1 MGRLF
6 PKPIPE
12 IKNFPKAVAKQQ
24 SSETFKLPVGSTKA
38 RQARGGFRLGV
49 FSRFEAETWVLVV
62 VSIVTAYLVLPPL
75 YSVIQTSLFTTKLT
89 GELDEFTLSYYRDM
103 FRELQ
108 VLGPFLNTVY
118 FSVGSA
124 LLATLL
130 GGLVAWVVTRTD
142 SPLRG
147 LGYFT
152 AFASFG
158 TPFILYTIGW
168 LLILGKAGPVNSWL
182 RAFFDH
188 SGPAVNVYSMWGM
201 VFVEALLWSPF
212 VFLLLAASFRSMDPS
227 LEEASAVCGARVW
240 QTLRR
245 ISLRLMLP
253 AFFSVLLLIF
263 IRAFESFEI
272 PALVGLPGDIR
283 VLTTSILL
291 DAQRM
296 PPTYGRA
303 GAFAVLLM
311 LVVAC
316 TLYFYFRITREA
328 SRFHTITGKG
338 YRPALIQLG
347 GWRYVTAA
355 GLLFYSFVLLVL
367 PFLIVLWASLLPFY
381 MQPSL
386 EAISKF
392 TLKNYVTAI
401 YFPKITD
408 SIKNSVLLGL
418 GSATAVMVLT
428 TLASWILVRT
438 KLRGRWLLDLLTTLP
453 LLFPGI
459 VMGLAIMRFYL
470 LVPIPIYGTLW
481 ILLIA
486 FITRYI
492 PYGIRYTHSGLL
504 QLHRE
509 LEEAAY
515 TSGAS
520 WLNAMR
526 RITMPLLTPSF
537 LGGWVF
543 IFLLS
548 AKELSMS
555 ILLVSPQ
562 TPVVSVAI
570 YELWENG
577 QVGELAAF
585 GVIWTTILVSIAV
598 AYYLFARRYGIQ
610 H

>member
-1 MGRLF
+1 M
-6 PKPIPE
+6 
-12 IKNFPKAVAKQQ
+12 AKQH
-24 SSETFKLPVGSTKA
+24 SSETYNLPLKSHPA
-38 RQARGGFRLGV
+38 PQARGV
-49 FSRFEAETWVLVV
+49 FGLSASTRFDAQTCVLII
-62 VSIVTAYLVLPPL
+62 VSVITGYLVLPPL
-75 YSVIQTSLFTTKLT
+75 YSVLQTSLFTTKLT
-89 GELDEFTLSYYRDM
+89 GELDEFTLRYYQEL

-118 FSVGSA
+118 FSIGSA
-124 LLATLL
+124 LFATII
-130 GGLVAWVVTRTD
+130 GGVVAWVVTRTD
-142 SPLRG
+142 TPLRG

-168 LLILGKAGPVNSWL
+168 LLLLGKAGPVNYWL
-182 RAFFDH
+182 RTLLNQ
-188 SGPAVNVYSMWGM
+188 SGPVLNVYSLWGM
-201 VFVEALLWSPF
+201 VLVESFLWSPF
-212 VFLLLAASFRSMDPS
+212 VFLMLAASFRSMDPS
-227 LEEASAVCGARVW
+227 LEEASAACGARLW

-245 ISLRLMLP
+245 VSLRLMLP
-253 AFFSVLLLIF
+253 AFFSVILLIF
-263 IRAFESFEI
+263 IRSFESFEI

-283 VLTTSILL
+283 VLTTSIYL

-303 GAFAVLLM
+303 GAFSVLLM
-311 LVVAC
+311 LVVAA
-316 TLYFYFRITREA
+316 TLYLYFRVTREGDK
-328 SRFHTITGKG
+328 FHTVTGKG
-338 YRPALIQLG
+338 YRPTVIQLG
-347 GWRYVTAA
+347 GWRYVTGA
-355 GLLFYSFVLLVL
+355 LLLLYSFVLLVL

-386 EAISKF
+386 EAFSLF
-392 TLKNYVTAI
+392 TLKNFITAI
-401 YFPKITD
+401 HFPKITD

-418 GSATAVMVLT
+418 GSATVVMLLT
-428 TLASWILVRT
+428 TFASWILVRT

-470 LVPIPIYGTLW
+470 IVPIPIYGTLW
-481 ILLIA
+481 ILLVA

-520 WLNAMR
+520 WSNAMR
-526 RITMPLLTPSF
+526 RITLPLLTPSF

-543 IFLLS
+543 VFLLS

-555 ILLVSPQ
+555 ILLAGPQ

-570 YELWENG
+570 FELWENG

-585 GVIWTTILVSIAV
+585 GVIWTVILVSV
-598 AYYLFARRYGIQ
+598 AIIYYLIARRYGIQ
-610 H
+610 QH

>member
-1 MGRLF
+1 
-6 PKPIPE
+6 
-12 IKNFPKAVAKQQ
+12 VAKQQ
-24 SSETFKLPVGSTKA
+24 PSQTLDLSLKSP
-38 RQARGGFRLGV
+38 R
-49 FSRFEAETWVLVV
+49 SREAAALAGLRALLRFDVQTWVMII
-62 VSIVTAYLVLPPL
+62 VSVITAYLVLPPL

-89 GELDEFTLSYYRDM
+89 GEIDEFTLRYYQNL

-108 VLGPFLNTVY
+108 VIGPFLNTLY

-130 GGLVAWVVTRTD
+130 GGFVAWVVTRTD
-142 SPLRG
+142 TPLRG

-168 LLILGKAGPVNSWL
+168 LLLLGKAGPMNFWL
-182 RAFFDH
+182 KRLFH
-188 SGPAVNVYSMWGM
+188 QSEPVVNVYSMWGM
-201 VFVEALLWSPF
+201 IFVEALLWSPF
-212 VFLLLAASFRSMDPS
+212 VFLMLAAAFRSMDPS
-227 LEEASAVCGARVW
+227 LEEASAACGARVL

-253 AFFSVLLLIF
+253 AFFSVVLLIF
-263 IRAFESFEI
+263 IRSFESFEI

-283 VLTTSILL
+283 VLTTSIYL
-291 DAQRM
+291 DAQKL
-296 PPTYGRA
+296 PAQYGNA
-303 GAFAVLLM
+303 GAFSVLLM
-311 LVVAC
+311 FIVAG
-316 TLYFYFRITREA
+316 TLYFYFRVTREGD
-328 SRFHTITGKG
+328 RFQTVTGKG
-338 YRPALIQLG
+338 YRPALINLG
-347 GWRYVTAA
+347 RWRYLTAA
-355 GLLFYSFVLLVL
+355 GLLLYAFVLLVL
-367 PFLIVLWASLLPFY
+367 PFLIILWASLLPFY
-381 MQPSL
+381 IQPSF
-386 EAISKF
+386 EGMSRF
-392 TLKNYVTAI
+392 TLKNYITAI
-401 YFPKITD
+401 HYPKITD

-418 GSATAVMVLT
+418 GSASVVMALT
-428 TLASWILVRT
+428 TLASWILVRS

-459 VMGLAIMRFYL
+459 VMGLAILRFYL
-470 LVPIPIYGTLW
+470 NVPIPIYGTLW
-481 ILLIA
+481 ILLVA

-515 TSGAS
+515 ASGAS
-520 WLNAMR
+520 WSNCMR
-526 RITMPLLTPSF
+526 RIILPLLTPSF

-543 IFLLS
+543 VFLLS

-585 GVIWTTILVSIAV
+585 SIIWATILISVAI
-598 AYYLFARRYGIQ
+598 AYYLIARRYGVQ
-610 H
+610 QS

>member
-1 MGRLF
+1 M
-6 PKPIPE
+6 
-12 IKNFPKAVAKQQ
+12 AKQQ
-24 SSETFKLPVGSTKA
+24 SSETFKLPLGSGKT
-38 RQARGGFRLGV
+38 RQARGVFRLEV
-49 FSRFEAETWVLVV
+49 LCRFEAQTWVLVV
-62 VSIVTAYLVLPPL
+62 VSLVTAYLVLPPL

-130 GGLVAWVVTRTD
+130 GGLVAWIVTRTD

-182 RAFFDH
+182 RVFFDH
-188 SGPAVNVYSMWGM
+188 SGPVVNVYSMWGM

-303 GAFAVLLM
+303 GAFSVLLM

-316 TLYFYFRITREA
+316 TLYFYFRMTREA

-355 GLLFYSFVLLVL
+355 GLLLYSFVLLVL

-381 MQPSL
+381 IQPSL
-386 EAISKF
+386 EAVSKF

-401 YFPKITD
+401 HFPKITD

-486 FITRYI
+486 FVTRYI

-515 TSGAS
+515 ASGAS

-585 GVIWTTILVSIAV
+585 GVIWTAILVSIAV

-610 H
+610 QH

>member
-1 MGRLF
+1 VRGVFRGRL
-6 PKPIPE
+6 
-12 IKNFPKAVAKQQ
+12 
-24 SSETFKLPVGSTKA
+24 SL
-38 RQARGGFRLGV
+38 RLG
-49 FSRFEAETWVLVV
+49 AETWLLVF
-62 VSIVTAYLVLPPL
+62 VSLLTAYLVLPPL

-89 GELDEFTLSYYRDM
+89 GELDYFTFRFYRDL

-108 VLGPFLNTVY
+108 GLGPFLNTVY
-118 FSVGSA
+118 FAVGSA
-124 LLATLL
+124 ILATLL
-130 GGLVAWVVTRTD
+130 GGLIAWVVTRTD
-142 SPLRG
+142 APLRG

-168 LLILGKAGPVNSWL
+168 ILLLGKAGPVNYWL
-182 RAFFDH
+182 RLVLER
-188 SGPAVNVYSMWGM
+188 SGPVVNVYSLWGM

-212 VFLLLAASFRSMDPS
+212 VFLMLAASFRSMDPS

-253 AFFSVLLLIF
+253 AFFSVVLLIF

-272 PALVGLPGDIR
+272 PALVGLPGDVR
-283 VLTTSILL
+283 VLTTSIYL

-303 GAFAVLLM
+303 GAFSVVLM
-311 LVVAC
+311 VVVGC
-316 TLYFYFRITREA
+316 TLYLYFRVTREA
-328 SRFHTITGKG
+328 ASFHTITGKG

-347 GWRYVTAA
+347 PWRWVAA
-355 GLLFYSFVLLVL
+355 GGLVLYSVVLLVL
-367 PFLIVLWASLLPFY
+367 PFLIILWASLLPFY
-381 MQPSL
+381 IQPSI
-386 EAISKF
+386 EALSKF
-392 TLKNYVTAI
+392 TLANYVTAI
-401 YFPKITD
+401 HFPKITD

-418 GSATAVMVLT
+418 GSATVVMVLT
-428 TLASWILVRT
+428 MFASWILVRT

-459 VMGLAIMRFYL
+459 VMGLAILRFYL
-470 LVPIPIYGTLW
+470 IVPIPVYGTLW

-486 FITRYI
+486 FVTRYI
-492 PYGIRYTHSGLL
+492 PYGIRYTHTGLL

-509 LEEAAY
+509 LEEAAFA
-515 TSGAS
+515 SGAS
-520 WLNAMR
+520 WSNCMR
-526 RITMPLLTPSF
+526 RITLPLITPSF

-543 IFLLS
+543 VFLLS

-570 YELWENG
+570 YDLWENG
-577 QVGELAAF
+577 QVGELAALS
-585 GVIWTTILVSIAV
+585 VIWSTILVSIAIT
-598 AYYLFARRYGIQ
+598 YYLFARRYGVQ
-610 H
+610 QQ

>member
-1 MGRLF
+1 M
-6 PKPIPE
+6 
-12 IKNFPKAVAKQQ
+12 AKQQ
-24 SSETFKLPVGSTKA
+24 SSETYDLPVGTHPA
-38 RQARGGFRLGV
+38 PQARRIFGLSV
-49 FSRFEAETWVLVV
+49 STRFEAETWVLVV
-62 VSIVTAYLVLPPL
+62 VAVLTAYLVLPPL

-108 VLGPFLNTVY
+108 VIGPFLNTLY

-130 GGLVAWVVTRTD
+130 GGLVAWIVTRTD

-182 RAFFDH
+182 RVFLDH
-188 SGPAVNVYSMWGM
+188 SGPVVNVYSMWGM

-347 GWRYVTAA
+347 GWRYVTAS
-355 GLLFYSFVLLVL
+355 GLLLYSFVLLVL

-381 MQPSL
+381 IQPSL

-401 YFPKITD
+401 HFPKITD

-481 ILLIA
+481 ILLVA
-486 FITRYI
+486 FVTRYI

-515 TSGAS
+515 ASGGS
-520 WLNAMR
+520 WLNTMR

-610 H
+610 QH

>member
-1 MGRLF
+1 
-6 PKPIPE
+6 
-12 IKNFPKAVAKQQ
+12 
-24 SSETFKLPVGSTKA
+24 LPLKSHPA
-38 RQARGGFRLGV
+38 PQARGV
-49 FSRFEAETWVLVV
+49 FGLSASTRFDAQTCVLII
-62 VSIVTAYLVLPPL
+62 VSVITGYLVLPPL
-75 YSVIQTSLFTTKLT
+75 YSVLQTSLFTTKLT
-89 GELDEFTLSYYRDM
+89 GELDEFTLRYYEEL

-118 FSVGSA
+118 FSIGSA
-124 LLATLL
+124 LFATII
-130 GGLVAWVVTRTD
+130 GGVVAWVVTRTD
-142 SPLRG
+142 TPLRG

-168 LLILGKAGPVNSWL
+168 LLLLGKAGPVNYWL
-182 RAFFDH
+182 RTLLNQ
-188 SGPAVNVYSMWGM
+188 SGPVLNVYSLWGM
-201 VFVEALLWSPF
+201 ILVESFLWSPF
-212 VFLLLAASFRSMDPS
+212 VFLMLAASFRSMDPS
-227 LEEASAVCGARVW
+227 LEEASAACGARLW

-245 ISLRLMLP
+245 VSLRLMLP
-253 AFFSVLLLIF
+253 AFFSVILLIF
-263 IRAFESFEI
+263 IRSFESFEI

-283 VLTTSILL
+283 VLTTSIYL
-291 DAQRM
+291 DSQRM

-303 GAFAVLLM
+303 GAFSVLLM
-311 LVVAC
+311 LVVAA
-316 TLYFYFRITREA
+316 TLYLYFRVTREGDK
-328 SRFHTITGKG
+328 FHTVTGKG
-338 YRPALIQLG
+338 YRPTVIQLG

-355 GLLFYSFVLLVL
+355 LLLLYSFVLLVL

-386 EAISKF
+386 EAFSLF
-392 TLKNYVTAI
+392 TLKNFITAI
-401 YFPKITD
+401 HFPKITD

-418 GSATAVMVLT
+418 GSATVVMLLT
-428 TLASWILVRT
+428 TFASWILVRT

-481 ILLIA
+481 ILLVA

-520 WLNAMR
+520 WSNAMR
-526 RITMPLLTPSF
+526 RITLPLLTPSF

-543 IFLLS
+543 VFLLS

-555 ILLVSPQ
+555 ILLAGPQ

-570 YELWENG
+570 FELWENG

-585 GVIWTTILVSIAV
+585 GVIWTVILVSV
-598 AYYLFARRYGIQ
+598 AIIYYLIARRYGIQ
-610 H
+610 QH

>member
-1 MGRLF
+1 M
-6 PKPIPE
+6 
-12 IKNFPKAVAKQQ
+12 
-24 SSETFKLPVGSTKA
+24 A
-38 RQARGGFRLGV
+38 RQQPYETIDPPLKSGRQSNARGLFGLRATSRLGP
-49 FSRFEAETWVLVV
+49 ETYVLIL
-62 VSIVTAYLVLPPL
+62 VSVITAYLVLPPL
-75 YSVIQTSLFTTKLT
+75 YSVIQTSLFTTKFT
-89 GELDEFTLSYYRDM
+89 GELDEFTFGFYQDL

-108 VLGPFLNTVY
+108 VLRPLLNTMY
-118 FSVGSA
+118 FSVASA
-124 LLATLL
+124 FLATCI
-130 GGLVAWVVTRTD
+130 GGIIAWIVTRTD
-142 SPLRG
+142 APLRG

-168 LLILGKAGPVNSWL
+168 LLLLGRAGPVNFWL
-182 RAFFDH
+182 KTLFNQTE
-188 SGPAVNVYSMWGM
+188 PVLIVYSMWGM
-201 VFVEALLWSPF
+201 VFVESLLWSPF
-212 VFLLLAASFRSMDPS
+212 VFLMLAASFRSMDPS

-253 AFFSVLLLIF
+253 AFFSVVLLIF

-303 GAFAVLLM
+303 GAFAMLLM
-311 LVVAC
+311 LVVAGA
-316 TLYFYFRITREA
+316 LYAYSRVTREA
-328 SRFHTITGKG
+328 SKFHTITGKG

-347 GWRYVTAA
+347 PWRYLAAA
-355 GLLFYSFVLLVL
+355 GLLVYSFILLVL

-386 EAISKF
+386 EAFSQF
-392 TLKNYVTAI
+392 TLKNFVTAI
-401 YFPKITD
+401 HFPKITD
-408 SIKNSVLLGL
+408 SIKNSILLGL
-418 GSATAVMVLT
+418 GSATAVMLLT
-428 TLASWILVRT
+428 TFASWLLVRT

-470 LVPIPIYGTLW
+470 IVPIPIYGTLW
-481 ILLIA
+481 ILLVA
-486 FITRYI
+486 FVTRYI

-515 TSGAS
+515 ASGAS
-520 WLNAMR
+520 WTHCMR
-526 RITMPLLTPSF
+526 RITLPLLTPSF
-537 LGGWVF
+537 LGGWIF

-555 ILLVSPQ
+555 ILLVSPR

-585 GVIWTTILVSIAV
+585 GVIWTAILVAIAV
-598 AYYLFARRYGIQ
+598 TYYLFARRYGIQ
-610 H
+610 QV

>member
-1 MGRLF
+1 MRM
-6 PKPIPE
+6 
-12 IKNFPKAVAKQQ
+12 AKQP
-24 SSETFKLPVGSTKA
+24 SSETYDLPLKSHPA
-38 RQARGGFRLGV
+38 PQARGV
-49 FSRFEAETWVLVV
+49 FGLSASTRFDAQTCVLII
-62 VSIVTAYLVLPPL
+62 VSVITGYLVLPPL
-75 YSVIQTSLFTTKLT
+75 YSVLQTSLFTTKLT
-89 GELDEFTLSYYRDM
+89 GELDEFTLRYYEEL

-118 FSVGSA
+118 FSIGSA
-124 LLATLL
+124 LFATII
-130 GGLVAWVVTRTD
+130 GGVVAWVVTRTD
-142 SPLRG
+142 TPLRG

-168 LLILGKAGPVNSWL
+168 LLLLGKAGPVNYWL
-182 RAFFDH
+182 RMLLNQ
-188 SGPAVNVYSMWGM
+188 SGPVLNVYSLWGM
-201 VFVEALLWSPF
+201 VLIESFLWSPF
-212 VFLLLAASFRSMDPS
+212 VFLMLAASFRSMDPS
-227 LEEASAVCGARVW
+227 LEEASAACGARLW

-245 ISLRLMLP
+245 VSLRLMLP
-253 AFFSVLLLIF
+253 AFFSVILLIF
-263 IRAFESFEI
+263 IRSFESFEI

-283 VLTTSILL
+283 VLTTSIYL
-291 DAQRM
+291 DSQRM

-303 GAFAVLLM
+303 GAFSVLLM
-311 LVVAC
+311 LVVAA
-316 TLYFYFRITREA
+316 TLYLYFRVTREGDK
-328 SRFHTITGKG
+328 FHTVTGKG
-338 YRPALIQLG
+338 YRPTVIRLG

-355 GLLFYSFVLLVL
+355 LLLLYSFVLLVL

-386 EAISKF
+386 EAFSLF
-392 TLKNYVTAI
+392 TLKNFVTAI
-401 YFPKITD
+401 HFPKITD

-418 GSATAVMVLT
+418 GSATVVMLLT
-428 TLASWILVRT
+428 TFASWILVRT

-481 ILLIA
+481 ILLVA

-520 WLNAMR
+520 WSNAMR
-526 RITMPLLTPSF
+526 RITLPLLTPSF

-543 IFLLS
+543 VFLLS

-555 ILLVSPQ
+555 ILLAGPQ

-570 YELWENG
+570 FELWENG

-585 GVIWTTILVSIAV
+585 GVIWTVILVSV
-598 AYYLFARRYGIQ
+598 AITYYLIARRYGIQ
-610 H
+610 QH

>member
-1 MGRLF
+1 
-6 PKPIPE
+6 
-12 IKNFPKAVAKQQ
+12 
-24 SSETFKLPVGSTKA
+24 
-38 RQARGGFRLGV
+38 
-49 FSRFEAETWVLVV
+49 
-62 VSIVTAYLVLPPL
+62 
-75 YSVIQTSLFTTKLT
+75 
-89 GELDEFTLSYYRDM
+89 
-103 FRELQ
+103 
-108 VLGPFLNTVY
+108 
-118 FSVGSA
+118 
-124 LLATLL
+124 
-130 GGLVAWVVTRTD
+130 
-142 SPLRG
+142 
-147 LGYFT
+147 
-152 AFASFG
+152 
-158 TPFILYTIGW
+158 
-168 LLILGKAGPVNSWL
+168 
-182 RAFFDH
+182 
-188 SGPAVNVYSMWGM
+188 
-201 VFVEALLWSPF
+201 
-212 VFLLLAASFRSMDPS
+212 
-227 LEEASAVCGARVW
+227 
-240 QTLRR
+240 
-245 ISLRLMLP
+245 
-253 AFFSVLLLIF
+253 
-263 IRAFESFEI
+263 
-272 PALVGLPGDIR
+272 
-283 VLTTSILL
+283 LTTSILL

-328 SRFHTITGKG
+328 ARFHTITGKG

-355 GLLFYSFVLLVL
+355 GLLLYSFVLLVL

-381 MQPSL
+381 IQPSL
-386 EAISKF
+386 EAVSKF

-401 YFPKITD
+401 HFPKITD

-428 TLASWILVRT
+428 TLGSWILVRT

-486 FITRYI
+486 FVTRYI

-515 TSGAS
+515 ASGGS
-520 WLNAMR
+520 WLNTMR

-610 H
+610 QH

>member
-1 MGRLF
+1 M
-6 PKPIPE
+6 
-12 IKNFPKAVAKQQ
+12 A
-24 SSETFKLPVGSTKA
+24 T
-38 RQARGGFRLGV
+38 
-49 FSRFEAETWVLVV
+49 RFDAQTCVLLI
-62 VSIVTAYLVLPPL
+62 VSVITAYLVLPPL
-75 YSVIQTSLFTTKLT
+75 YSVVQTSLFTTKLT
-89 GELDEFTLSYYRDM
+89 GELDEFTFRYYQEL

-108 VLGPFLNTVY
+108 VFGPFLNTVY

-124 LLATLL
+124 LLATII
-130 GGLVAWVVTRTD
+130 GGVVAWVVTRTD
-142 SPLRG
+142 TPLRG

-168 LLILGKAGPVNSWL
+168 LLLLGKAGPVNYWL
-182 RAFFDH
+182 RTFLNQ
-188 SGPAVNVYSMWGM
+188 SEPVLNVYSLWGM
-201 VFVEALLWSPF
+201 VLIESFLWSPF
-212 VFLLLAASFRSMDPS
+212 VFLMIAASFRSMDPS
-227 LEEASAVCGARVW
+227 LEEASAACGARLW

-245 ISLRLMLP
+245 VSLRLMLP
-253 AFFSVLLLIF
+253 AFFSVVLLIF
-263 IRAFESFEI
+263 IRSFESFEI

-283 VLTTSILL
+283 VLTTSIYL
-291 DAQRM
+291 DSQRM

-303 GAFAVLLM
+303 GAFSVLLM
-311 LVVAC
+311 LVVAGALY
-316 TLYFYFRITREA
+316 LYFHVTREGE
-328 SRFHTITGKG
+328 RFHTVTGKG
-338 YRPALIQLG
+338 YRPTLIQLG
-347 GWRYVTAA
+347 SWRYVTAA
-355 GLLFYSFVLLVL
+355 LLLVYTFVLLVL

-381 MQPSL
+381 MQPSFEGFSL
-386 EAISKF
+386 F
-392 TLKNYVTAI
+392 TLKNFVTAVR
-401 YFPKITD
+401 FPKITD
-408 SIKNSVLLGL
+408 SIKNSLLLGL
-418 GSATAVMVLT
+418 GSASVVMLLT
-428 TLASWILVRT
+428 TFASWILVRT

-470 LVPIPIYGTLW
+470 LAPIPIYGTLW
-481 ILLIA
+481 ILLVA

-492 PYGIRYTHSGLL
+492 PYGIRYTHAGLL

-520 WLNAMR
+520 WSNAMR
-526 RITMPLLTPSF
+526 RVTLPLLTPSF

-543 IFLLS
+543 VFLLS

-570 YELWENG
+570 FELWENG

-585 GVIWTTILVSIAV
+585 GVIWTLILVSV
-598 AYYLFARRYGIQ
+598 AIIYYLIARRYGVQQ

>member
-1 MGRLF
+1 M
-6 PKPIPE
+6 
-12 IKNFPKAVAKQQ
+12 AKQQ
-24 SSETFKLPVGSTKA
+24 SSETYDLPLKSHPA
-38 RQARGGFRLGV
+38 PQARGV
-49 FSRFEAETWVLVV
+49 FGLSASTRFDAQTCVLII
-62 VSIVTAYLVLPPL
+62 VSVITGYLVLPPL
-75 YSVIQTSLFTTKLT
+75 YSVFQTSLFTTKLT
-89 GELDEFTLSYYRDM
+89 GELDEFTLRYYEEL

-118 FSVGSA
+118 FSIGSA
-124 LLATLL
+124 LFATII
-130 GGLVAWVVTRTD
+130 GGVVAWVVTRTD
-142 SPLRG
+142 TPLRG

-168 LLILGKAGPVNSWL
+168 LLLLGKAGPVNYWL
-182 RAFFDH
+182 RTLLNQ
-188 SGPAVNVYSMWGM
+188 SGPVLNVYSLWGM
-201 VFVEALLWSPF
+201 ILVESFLWSPF
-212 VFLLLAASFRSMDPS
+212 VFLMLAASFRSMDPS
-227 LEEASAVCGARVW
+227 LEEASAACGARLW

-245 ISLRLMLP
+245 VSLRLMLP
-253 AFFSVLLLIF
+253 AFFSVILLIF
-263 IRAFESFEI
+263 IRSFESFEI

-283 VLTTSILL
+283 VLTTSIYL
-291 DAQRM
+291 DSQRM

-303 GAFAVLLM
+303 GAFSVLLM
-311 LVVAC
+311 LVVAA
-316 TLYFYFRITREA
+316 TLYLYFRVTREGDK
-328 SRFHTITGKG
+328 FHTVTGKG
-338 YRPALIQLG
+338 YRPTVIQLG

-355 GLLFYSFVLLVL
+355 LLLLYSFVLLVL

-386 EAISKF
+386 EAFSLF
-392 TLKNYVTAI
+392 TLKNFVTAI
-401 YFPKITD
+401 HFPKITD

-418 GSATAVMVLT
+418 GSATVVMLLT
-428 TLASWILVRT
+428 TFASWLLVRT

-481 ILLIA
+481 ILLVA

-520 WLNAMR
+520 WSNAMR
-526 RITMPLLTPSF
+526 RITLPLLTPSF

-543 IFLLS
+543 VFLLS

-555 ILLVSPQ
+555 ILLAGPQ

-570 YELWENG
+570 FELWENG

-585 GVIWTTILVSIAV
+585 GVIWTVILVSV
-598 AYYLFARRYGIQ
+598 AIIYYLIARRYGIQ
-610 H
+610 QH

>member
-1 MGRLF
+1 
-6 PKPIPE
+6 
-12 IKNFPKAVAKQQ
+12 VAKQP
-24 SSETFKLPVGSTKA
+24 SSETYNLPLKSHPA
-38 RQARGGFRLGV
+38 PQARGV
-49 FSRFEAETWVLVV
+49 FGLSASSRFDAQTCVLII
-62 VSIVTAYLVLPPL
+62 VSVIIGYLVLPPL
-75 YSVIQTSLFTTKLT
+75 YSVLQTSLFTTKLT
-89 GELDEFTLSYYRDM
+89 GELDEFTLRYYEEL

-118 FSVGSA
+118 FSIGSA
-124 LLATLL
+124 LFATII
-130 GGLVAWVVTRTD
+130 GGVVAWVVTRTD
-142 SPLRG
+142 TPLRG

-168 LLILGKAGPVNSWL
+168 LLLLGKAGPVNYWL
-182 RAFFDH
+182 RTLLNQ
-188 SGPAVNVYSMWGM
+188 SGPVLNVYSLWGM
-201 VFVEALLWSPF
+201 VLIESFLWSPF
-212 VFLLLAASFRSMDPS
+212 VFLMVAASFRSMDPS
-227 LEEASAVCGARVW
+227 LEEASAACGARLW

-245 ISLRLMLP
+245 VSLRLMLP
-253 AFFSVLLLIF
+253 AFFSVILLIF
-263 IRAFESFEI
+263 IRSFESFEI

-283 VLTTSILL
+283 VLTTSIYL
-291 DAQRM
+291 DSQRM

-303 GAFAVLLM
+303 GAFSVLLM
-311 LVVAC
+311 LVVAA
-316 TLYFYFRITREA
+316 TLYVYFRVTREGDK
-328 SRFHTITGKG
+328 FHTVTGKG
-338 YRPALIQLG
+338 YRPTVIQLG
-347 GWRYVTAA
+347 RWRYVTAA
-355 GLLFYSFVLLVL
+355 LLLFYSFMLLVL

-386 EAISKF
+386 EAFPLF
-392 TLKNYVTAI
+392 TLKNFITAI
-401 YFPKITD
+401 HFPKITD
-408 SIKNSVLLGL
+408 SIKNSILLGL
-418 GSATAVMVLT
+418 GSASVVMLLT
-428 TLASWILVRT
+428 TFASWILVRT

-470 LVPIPIYGTLW
+470 IVPIPIYGTLW
-481 ILLIA
+481 ILLVA

-520 WLNAMR
+520 WSNAMR
-526 RITMPLLTPSF
+526 RITLPLLTPSF

-543 IFLLS
+543 VFLLS

-555 ILLVSPQ
+555 ILLASPQ

-570 YELWENG
+570 FELWENG

-585 GVIWTTILVSIAV
+585 GVIWTVILVSV
-598 AYYLFARRYGIQ
+598 AIIYYLIARRYGIQ
-610 H
+610 QH

>member
-1 MGRLF
+1 M
-6 PKPIPE
+6 
-12 IKNFPKAVAKQQ
+12 AKQQ
-24 SSETFKLPVGSTKA
+24 SSKTYDLPLKSQPA
-38 RQARGGFRLGV
+38 PQANRILGLGLTA
-49 FSRFEAETWVLVV
+49 RFEAETWVLVV
-62 VSIVTAYLVLPPL
+62 VSIITAYLVLPPL

-168 LLILGKAGPVNSWL
+168 LLILGKAGPVNTWL
-182 RAFFDH
+182 RVFFDH
-188 SGPAVNVYSMWGM
+188 SGAAVNVYSMWGM
-201 VFVEALLWSPF
+201 VFVESLLWSPF

-316 TLYFYFRITREA
+316 TLYFYFRITRESA
-328 SRFHTITGKG
+328 RFHTITGKG

-347 GWRYVTAA
+347 RWRYVTAG
-355 GLLFYSFVLLVL
+355 GLLVYSFVILIL

-381 MQPSL
+381 IQPSL
-386 EAISKF
+386 EALSKF

-401 YFPKITD
+401 HFPKITD
-408 SIKNSVLLGL
+408 AIKNSVLLGL

-486 FITRYI
+486 FVTRYI

-610 H
+610 QH

>member
-1 MGRLF
+1 MAPRQ
-6 PKPIPE
+6 P
-12 IKNFPKAVAKQQ
+12 
-24 SSETFKLPVGSTKA
+24 SETVDVALRSA
-38 RQARGGFRLGV
+38 REEPARGSWRLRAATRLG
-49 FSRFEAETWVLVV
+49 AETYVLILASV
-62 VSIVTAYLVLPPL
+62 VTAYLVLPPL
-75 YSVIQTSLFTTKLT
+75 YSVVQTSLFTTKFT
-89 GELDEFTLSYYRDM
+89 GELDEFTLRYYQDM

-108 VLGPFLNTVY
+108 VLGPLLNTIY
-118 FSVGSA
+118 FSVASA
-124 LLATLL
+124 LLATCV
-130 GGLVAWVVTRTD
+130 GGVVAWIVTRTD
-142 SPLRG
+142 APLRG

-168 LLILGKAGPVNSWL
+168 LLLLGKAGPVNYWL
-182 RAFFDH
+182 RTLLNQSA
-188 SGPAVNVYSMWGM
+188 PVLNVYSLWGM
-201 VFVEALLWSPF
+201 VFVESLLWSPF
-212 VFLLLAASFRSMDPS
+212 VFLMLAASFRSMDPS
-227 LEEASAVCGARVW
+227 LEEASAACGARVW

-253 AFFSVLLLIF
+253 AFFSVVLLIF

-311 LVVAC
+311 LVVAG
-316 TLYFYFRITREA
+316 TLYVYFRVTREA
-328 SRFHTITGKG
+328 SKFHTITGKG
-338 YRPALIQLG
+338 YRPAVIRLG
-347 GWRYVTAA
+347 RWRYLAA
-355 GLLFYSFVLLVL
+355 ACLLLYSFVLLVL

-381 MQPSL
+381 MQPSI
-386 EAISKF
+386 EAFPLF
-392 TLKNYVTAI
+392 TVKNFATAI
-401 YFPKITD
+401 HFPKITE
-408 SIKNSVLLGL
+408 SIKNSILLGI
-418 GSATAVMVLT
+418 GSASAVMLLT
-428 TLASWILVRT
+428 TFASWVLVRT

-470 LVPIPIYGTLW
+470 IVPIPIYGTLW
-481 ILLIA
+481 ILLVA
-486 FITRYI
+486 FVTRYI
-492 PYGIRYTHSGLL
+492 PYGIRYTHAGLL

-515 TSGAS
+515 ASGAS
-520 WLNAMR
+520 WINCMR
-526 RITMPLLTPSF
+526 RITLPLLTPSF

-555 ILLVSPQ
+555 ILLVSPR

-585 GVIWTTILVSIAV
+585 GVLWTAILVSVAV
-598 AYYLFARRYGIQ
+598 TYYLIARRYGVQ
-610 H
+610 QQ